1 MYLAPIGFY
10 ILTSFL
16 VLLVPSLSHVTT
28 HFVHLDRI
36 AVRLDRP
43 NNILNM
49 STVHSVHH
57 LVGFNINYLE
67 PNLYHSWAGV
77 NHNSSV
83 SHFPILIILKYTS
96 IHILPNFLNGCF
108 LFSAYTAA

>member
-1 MYLAPIGFY
+1 MFILPPCTGGEIAIVAAGEARYPRRDLPAVAQFMYLVPIGFY
-10 ILTSFL
+10 ILTSF
-16 VLLVPSLSHVTT
+16 
-28 HFVHLDRI
+28 
-36 AVRLDRP
+36 
-43 NNILNM
+43 
-49 STVHSVHH
+49 

-67 PNLYHSWAGV
+67 PNLYHSWAGA

-83 SHFPILIILKYTS
+83 SHFPIVIILKYTS